1 MVIVDFNKKKEDITE
16 DYYSTIGGFDNVSVL
31 LSQKEWEVTEHD
43 DDETKKIKEGR
54 QRDILVALGKIAE
67 MAFKYIIKIRRMEL
81 FPNEPY
87 LDTNINGNIV
97 KGFRD
102 KEKLPAGVIRDFGNR
117 VHASTSDIDSIL
129 NVAGVGPKAHDFN
142 YLYLIIE
149 KLMPDVYDNLKTFME
164 IKIKSENIAK
174 IFKEEEIEYPIFTV
188 FPNDSLKTKKEE
200 DDEEKQIRALIAK
213 RNSTIVYS
221 GDIFTRLRYYSN
233 NPFDKNFNI
242 EEIYD
247 VVANIISFIKVIHL
261 YDENLDF
268 NPEIAF
274 SYYKLKNNPSLSKF
288 NKEEITKIYSH
299 NKIKTNCDHIMDS
312 IFYSNDMT
320 FDEIMEI
327 INCDDIPED
336 SYLCIFTNEL
346 TLEKILYF
354 RSIGID
360 DYEAMASELKNSPFK
375 SYSLEEYKKLREEL
389 EADKYPNIL
398 VLIDFLSKES
408 INKLK
413 QYPEVL
419 TFFIDEFH
427 SNINLRSHKYAD
439 ALFNILLS
447 IKEVRENNN
456 CWYGLDIDQIDIYY
470 NIYELLLKD
479 PLNDEI
485 INKRNFYVDTVIENI
500 KENIEFFKNDPKML
514 CVMPLMLDCEDNQKI
529 LNILIRNGLDIN
541 DLRGFDSTILCF
553 PVKLV
558 EVIEKLLVD
567 NDIPLIID
575 NKVNPFIINIINM
588 ISDNFKSKIDIKTR
602 RIPFYKSMLYDD
614 YNPTDNPIINELSC
628 EEDCQLDT
636 SSEMSK
642 LLEEFENKIKKI
654 TKEQLTEVYSTHK

>member
-1 MVIVDFNKKKEDITE
+1 MAIVDFNEKIEDITK
-16 DYYSTIGGFDNVSVL
+16 DYYSTIGAFDNVSVL
-31 LSQKEWEVTEHD
+31 LSQKVWEVTEN
-43 DDETKKIKEGR
+43 DDEETIKTKEGR
-54 QRDILVALGKIAE
+54 KDDLLVDLGRIAE

-81 FPNEPY
+81 YPNEPY
-87 LDTNINGNIV
+87 LDTVVNGNLT
-97 KGFRD
+97 KGFKD
-102 KEKLPAGVIRDFGNR
+102 KGTLTAGVIRDFGNH
-117 VHASTSDIDSIL
+117 VHASTGDVDLIL
-129 NVAGVGPKAHDFN
+129 NVSGVGPKAHNFN

-149 KLMPDVYDNLKTFME
+149 KLMPDVYDKLKTFME

-200 DDEEKQIRALIAK
+200 DEEEKQIRQLIAK

-327 INCDDIPED
+327 INSDDIPED

-360 DYEAMASELKNSPFK
+360 DYEEMASELKNSLFK

-398 VLIDFLSKES
+398 VLMDFLSKES

-427 SNINLRSHKYAD
+427 SNIKLRSHQYAD

-614 YNPTDNPIINELSC
+614 YNLTDNPIINELSC

-636 SSEMSK
+636 SLEMSK
-642 LLEEFENKIKKI
+642 LLEEFKNKIKKI

>member
-31 LSQKEWEVTEHD
+31 LSQKLWEVNEHD

-327 INCDDIPED
+327 INSDDIPED

-636 SSEMSK
+636 S
-642 LLEEFENKIKKI
+642 
-654 TKEQLTEVYSTHK
+654 